1 MRRAVLRASLGIPAD
16 GTVLVSVG
24 RLAEEKNL
32 QELLRLRASLGH
44 CPVTLLLVGDGPYRP
59 QLEQLAGELGLASPE
74 VIFAGMVPPEEVPDW
89 YRLGDLFV
97 SASSSETQGL
107 TYIEALAAGVPAL
120 CRADPCLEGVI
131 RNGENGWQYRSADE
145 FRHLL
150 AEFLAHPESRGALC
164 RRAAESAEDFSAER
178 FAQRVEEIYRE
189 QLVRRTGG
197 AFQGV
202 RA

>member
-1 MRRAVLRASLGIPAD
+1 M
-16 GTVLVSVG
+16 
-24 RLAEEKNL
+24 
-32 QELLRLRASLGH
+32 
-44 CPVTLLLVGDGPYRP
+44 TLLLVGDGPYRP